1 MPKQSH
7 STFSVS
13 TGCCNAPYSCSCCS
27 LTSIESGPYT
37 PHKSTLEKTMRGLL
51 IASSIALFAMTVP
64 VLAHHGTGTYDSS
77 KSVTL
82 SGIVT
87 EFAFTNPHAA
97 MFVDV
102 KDESGKTVNWAIEMN
117 SPGVLARAGWTKK
130 MFKYGDQIT
139 ITVRPAKAGTPVGL
153 LYRQK
158 PVIVNGKE
166 VLKADGTANA
176 VD

>member
-1 MPKQSH
+1 
-7 STFSVS
+7 
-13 TGCCNAPYSCSCCS
+13 
-27 LTSIESGPYT
+27 
-37 PHKSTLEKTMRGLL
+37 MRGLL
-51 IASSIALFAMTVP
+51 IASSIALFAMSVP
-64 VLAHHGTGTYDSS
+64 VLSHHGTGTYDSS

-102 KDESGKTVNWAIEMN
+102 KDENGKIVNWAIEMN
-117 SPGVLARAGWTKK
+117 SPGVLARAGWTKR
-130 MFKYGDQIT
+130 MFSTGDQIT
-139 ITVRPAKAGTPVGL
+139 ITIRPAKAGTPVGL
-153 LYRQK
+153 LNRQK

>member
-1 MPKQSH
+1 
-7 STFSVS
+7 
-13 TGCCNAPYSCSCCS
+13 
-27 LTSIESGPYT
+27 
-37 PHKSTLEKTMRGLL
+37 MRGLL
-51 IASSIALFAMTVP
+51 IASSIALFAMSVP
-64 VLAHHGTGTYDSS
+64 ILAHHGTGTYDSS

-102 KDESGKTVNWAIEMN
+102 KDENGKIVNWAIEMN
-117 SPGVLARAGWTKK
+117 SPGVLARAGWTKR

-153 LYRQK
+153 LNRQK

-166 VLKADGTANA
+166 VLKADGTANT